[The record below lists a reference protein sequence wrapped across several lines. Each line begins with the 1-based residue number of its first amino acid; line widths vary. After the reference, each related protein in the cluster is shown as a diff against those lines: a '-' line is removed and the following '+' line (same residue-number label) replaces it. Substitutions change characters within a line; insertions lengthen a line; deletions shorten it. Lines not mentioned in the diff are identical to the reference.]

1 MFFSSFIFSSHQYS
15 VSDERAEGIISTALK
30 NQESIKQRNSIAV
43 VAGINGAGKSCVI
56 SRFFG
61 INPPDV
67 YSSTGIAD
75 RSYRGLAHHIA
86 SLGFDSWELLLG
98 NSMLEIC
105 APQLPLVPEAS
116 SVPGSAAAPTT
127 TPTTTTSQHQV
138 RNPVSV
144 IQSFLRK
151 LRFTSSRESD
161 LSPSSSPS
169 SSQFS
174 SHAADES
181 SSQPLLRRSRACF
194 AMMHIMKHKRGTEP
208 SVVHLLHMIDTGGQP
223 EFMEV
228 IPSLLHNSNLSILV
242 LNLAQGLDVY
252 PEIAFYEE
260 GKATIR
266 PNPSSLTNRQIIQR
280 LARTMQAKI
289 TSQAGGKHSKIIVIG
304 THRDCVK
311 KEEVPAVLAVINKA
325 LKEIFSSSLQ
335 DMLIVNVSLNEIVFP
350 VNSIDPDTVD
360 LQSFDTIRHKISQC
374 TAKDDGINTPISFF
388 MFEQDV
394 MELAQQLQREVLSR
408 QECLQIGRRLQMS
421 EEVVQA
427 ALIYF
432 HQRTIFMYFQH
443 VLPNVVFVNP
453 QNPLNVYK
461 AIVFYSYQ
469 VKSGSVRGLQAK
481 VIKLLE
487 KACISESLLQEE
499 SFANCFHRNIFEPRD
514 AIELFRYLYSISP
527 LSEEEQQPANS
538 QQLPSPC
545 PPVASQGRQK
555 EVEREYL
562 MMSLLPDIPNNEIE
576 KILPPSSN
584 VSPLSIQF
592 SGDCVPIGCFGN
604 MIACAISQH
613 KWSFNLKVHSPKHNI
628 VTICPPDLPLN
639 VTLVD
644 SAQFLQVH
652 INSNR
657 LEEKDLLNFC
667 RKIQSEIFSILKAV
681 FYRMHFTNL
690 EVRPAF
696 LCSCNESS
704 SLHLATAC
712 PDPRDGVDATYLICS
727 ETGDRQ
733 GKLEWRHS
741 VWFEGCKEK
750 RGENIIFYFWSS
762 FIVIPRQTDII
773 FSGIFFL
780 FSFPTYSVSTT
791 TYSSID
797 IGFQDL
803 L

>member
-15 VSDERAEGIISTALK
+15 VSDERAEGIISRALK
-30 NQESIKQRNSIAV
+30 NQENIKQRNSIAV

-98 NSMLEIC
+98 NSTLEIC
-105 APQLPLVPEAS
+105 APQLPLVPN
-116 SVPGSAAAPTT
+116 
-127 TPTTTTSQHQV
+127 TTTSQHQV
-138 RNPVSV
+138 RSPMSV

-174 SHAADES
+174 SHATDES
-181 SSQPLLRRSRACF
+181 SSQPLLRRSRASF
-194 AMMHIMKHKRGTEP
+194 AMMHIMKHKRSTEP
-208 SVVHLLHMIDTGGQP
+208 SVLHLLHMIDTGGQP

-228 IPSLLHNSNLSILV
+228 IPSLLHNSNLTILV

-260 GKATIR
+260 GKATKR

-280 LARTMQAKI
+280 LARTVQAKI

-304 THRDCVK
+304 THRDCVT
-311 KEEVPAVLAVINKA
+311 KEELPSVLAVINKA

-335 DMLIVNVSLNEIVFP
+335 DMLIVYVSLEEIVFP
-350 VNSIDPDTVD
+350 VNSVDPDTVD
-360 LQSFDTIRHKISQC
+360 LQSFDTIRQKISQC
-374 TAKDDGINTPISFF
+374 AAEDDDINTPISFF

-408 QECLQIGRRLQMS
+408 QECLQIGRRIQMS

-461 AIVFYSYQ
+461 AIVCFSYQ
-469 VKSGSVRGLQAK
+469 VKSGSFHGLQAK
-481 VIKLLE
+481 MLKLLE

-499 SFANCFHRNIFEPRD
+499 CFAKCFHRNIYEPRD

-527 LSEEEQQPANS
+527 LSEEEQQPANNEH
-538 QQLPSPC
+538 LPSPC
-545 PPVASQGRQK
+545 PTVTSQGRQK

-562 MMSLLPDIPNNEIE
+562 MMSLLPDISNNEIK

-584 VSPLSIQF
+584 VSPLVIQF

-628 VTICPPDLPLN
+628 VTLFPPDLPLN

-652 INSNR
+652 INSNG

-667 RKIQSEIFSILKAV
+667 RKIQSKIFAILKEV
-681 FYRMHFTNL
+681 FHRMHFTNL

-696 LCSCNESS
+696 LCSCDESS
-704 SLHLATAC
+704 SLHLATTC
-712 PDPRDGVDATYLICS
+712 PDPRDGLDATYLICS
-727 ETGDRQ
+727 ESGDRQ
-733 GKLEWRHS
+733 GKLEWRHR
-741 VWFEGCKEK
+741 VWFEGCKD
-750 RGENIIFYFWSS
+750 RGEEE
-762 FIVIPRQTDII
+762 
-773 FSGIFFL
+773 
-780 FSFPTYSVSTT
+780 
-791 TYSSID
+791 
-797 IGFQDL
+797 
-803 L
+803 